1 MGENSSGFRE
11 KTRSNYGALSS
22 TRVNPRTWKGHSQP
36 PRKYIGRVR
45 SEEEISRSSMANR
58 LRPSASPPLS
68 NGRPNSGVFAEEGTF
83 ETHSNNGV
91 RRARSSRASTT
102 RPDRFRHR
110 GSPKISRNRL
120 STASSNPQVR
130 TYHQSMGGMINQRP
144 LDTGLAG
151 LAREQDQRYDW
162 GMTRP
167 GLKRIHSN
175 PTAPTAAPGNET
187 EGEHGQ
193 MQSNRDVSMQEAPAE
208 INTSNHPSDL
218 RSMML
223 SSSPVPEIVENRGM
237 FKQLETNI
245 ITEEQLINEVRVIY
259 KGLTLVEQKCKDIDE
274 EQIKSQTELTAP
286 QWVALIS
293 LHRTLLYEHHDFLLA
308 SQHPSAS
315 PLLTRLA
322 DQYYMPARMWRHG
335 IHSFLEV
342 MRQQLPKSMDFLLSY
357 IYVSY
362 SMISLLLESVGAFKE
377 TWMECLG
384 DLARYRMAIEE
395 SDMGHRETWAG
406 ISRYWY
412 NQDALI
418 IPEQGRI
425 QHHLAV
431 LARPDG
437 LRQIFHYTK
446 ALVSVIPF
454 ENAQESIA
462 LLFKPTNNKGKEGM
476 ERRQNPM
483 IAAFIATHGILFTGG
498 SKEQFPILAKRFLS
512 FLRRELP
519 RLNRNPQE
527 GIYLVSSNFAS
538 ILQYGHP
545 KTVETLGWTFS
556 SAPNN
561 ETSDSTCSQSA
572 ISNLTS
578 EVPSQGAY
586 LAVHTL
592 AFFLEQNGTPAMDW
606 SAHTSLAFIWCLALS
621 PPAMQRLETIIP
633 WLPVVKYLNRLFRP
647 DTDFSHIE
655 HESFPIRLD
664 EDRQQLTEDFFIRGQ
679 VWSQQ
684 YHPPGFFDN
693 ASSED
698 NRPTVEEE
706 ATIVQRQNRC
716 LWLGVRIAMIG
727 RWITYTRNGGFTPT
741 QFAYDFS
748 SVAATCGGL
757 NRSVPTTLDHE
768 MGGA

>member
-1 MGENSSGFRE
+1 MGENSSRLRT
-11 KTRSNYGALSS
+11 KTRSNYGAPSS
-22 TRVNPRTWKGHSQP
+22 TLVDPRTWKGHSQP
-36 PRKYIGRVR
+36 PRYIGRVR
-45 SEEEISRSSMANR
+45 SEEEFPRSSMANR
-58 LRPSASPPLS
+58 LHPSASPPLS
-68 NGRPNSGVFAEEGTF
+68 NGRPNSGVFAGESTL
-83 ETHSNNGV
+83 ETHSNNGN
-91 RRARSSRASTT
+91 RRAKSSRTSTT
-102 RPDRFRHR
+102 RPERFRHR

-130 TYHQSMGGMINQRP
+130 NYHQSMPVGGMINQRP
-144 LDTGLAG
+144 LDAGLAG
-151 LAREQDQRYDW
+151 LAREQDQRHDW
-162 GMTRP
+162 DIARP
-167 GLKRIHSN
+167 DSKRFHSN
-175 PTAPTAAPGNET
+175 PTAPTAAPGNEEPT
-187 EGEHGQ
+187 NEAEGENSH
-193 MQSNRDVSMQEAPAE
+193 MQSNHDVSMQEAPAE
-208 INTSNHPSDL
+208 INNSNHPSDL

-245 ITEEQLINEVRVIY
+245 ITEEQLISEVRVIY

-274 EQIKSQTELTAP
+274 EQSKSQNELTAP
-286 QWVALIS
+286 QWAALIS

-395 SDMGHRETWAG
+395 SDMGERETWAG

-437 LRQIFHYTK
+437 LRQLFHYTK
-446 ALVSVIPF
+446 ALVSVISF

-476 ERRQNPM
+476 QRTQNPM
-483 IAAFIATHGILFTGG
+483 IATFIAAHGILFAGG
-498 SKEQFPILAKRFLS
+498 SKERFPILAKRFLS
-512 FLRRELP
+512 FLRKELP

-527 GIYLVSSNFAS
+527 GVYLRFP
-538 ILQYGHP
+538 L
-545 KTVETLGWTFS
+545 
-556 SAPNN
+556 
-561 ETSDSTCSQSA
+561 
-572 ISNLTS
+572 
-578 EVPSQGAY
+578 QGAY
-586 LAVHTL
+586 LAVHTI

-633 WLPVVKYLNRLFRP
+633 WLPVINYLNRLFRP
-647 DTDFSHIE
+647 ETDFSHIE
-655 HESFPIRLD
+655 NESFPIRLD
-664 EDRQQLTEDFFIRGQ
+664 EDRKQLTEDFFIRGQ

-698 NRPTVEEE
+698 SRPVVEEE
-706 ATIVQRQNRC
+706 STIKQRQNRC

-727 RWITYTRNGGFTPT
+727 RWITYTRNGGFAPT
-741 QFAYDFS
+741 KFAYDFS
-748 SVAATCGGL
+748 GVAATCGGL
-757 NRSVPTTLDHE
+757 NRSVPTTIDHE